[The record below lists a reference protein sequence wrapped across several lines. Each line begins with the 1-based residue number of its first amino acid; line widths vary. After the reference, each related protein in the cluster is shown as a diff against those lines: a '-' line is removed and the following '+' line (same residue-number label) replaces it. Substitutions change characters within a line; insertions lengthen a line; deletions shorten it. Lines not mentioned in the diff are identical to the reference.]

1 MHIPV
6 LPDSAPGR
14 GNIVSEGLG
23 RLVLRLAGWEFQ
35 GEWPNVSQCVVIL
48 APHTSNWDFVIGLSA
63 ALAIRLNARWLGKD
77 SLFRTPLARFFRWQ
91 GGIPAVRDH
100 AQGLVGSV
108 VEQFQNSTK
117 LWLALA
123 PEGTRS
129 EVSNWRTGFYHIARS
144 ANVPI
149 IPLALDWQNRKV
161 IIFDLFFLTGQ
172 IDNDIAKLQ
181 DLYRP
186 VKGFSV

>member
-6 LPDSAPGR
+6 LPDSAPVR

-63 ALAIRLNARWLGKD
+63 AMEIRLNARWLGKD
-77 SLFRTPLARFFRWQ
+77 SLFRTPLGRFFRWQ

-129 EVSNWRTGFYHIARS
+129 QVNHWRTGFYHIARS

-149 IPLALDWQNRKV
+149 IPLALDWQNKKV
-161 IIFDLFFLTGQ
+161 IIFDLFLPTGQ
-172 IDNDIAKLQ
+172 IDNDIAELR